1 MTARPA
7 LSNRRNLLVPWTRGC
22 PSGLLS
28 RSCHPLGEQP
38 VHPVRRKARPP
49 LRPGNQEVIPFRGL
63 RVSLISMRCPIGI
76 YATPSSLATVGRK
89 AYRFRQADFLIFKS
103 IPAPISLATWFLK
116 FSRSRNPVAL
126 PLSRN
131 CGSLIIKLV
140 VMLHRHLTIRDLP

>member
-1 MTARPA
+1 
-7 LSNRRNLLVPWTRGC
+7 
-22 PSGLLS
+22 
-28 RSCHPLGEQP
+28 
-38 VHPVRRKARPP
+38 
-49 LRPGNQEVIPFRGL
+49 
-63 RVSLISMRCPIGI
+63 MRCPIGI

-126 PLSRN
+126 SLSRN

-140 VMLHRHLTIRDLP
+140 VMLHRHLNHQGFTLAAIDDIISRGGWRDWADLRRAVLEDQSLLDKVERVCLVRVSDPYAQRYHFWMHYVEEHRSPA